1 MQCEATAGV
10 HDNTR
15 EEKGGGVKE
24 SITLDRREAEE
35 IIFAFMQR
43 EDDRDQLALPANND
57 EQRLAAMLTDKL
69 AGRIS

>member
-1 MQCEATAGV
+1 MKDT
-10 HDNTR
+10 
-15 EEKGGGVKE
+15 
-24 SITLDRREAEE
+24 ITLDRREAEE

-69 AGRIS
+69 AGRIL